1 VSKALQGSRCM
12 SGHWSKNTFVFL
24 EEDGLVSYGLCCC
37 CLFVC
42 FVVVVVLLLFTS
54 SFLVF
59 IFHLFIYLFILGG
72 GAEFFSHI
80 NCTDHNDRV
89 ALFSPLSKGRN
100 SSITT
105 ALTRVNTSFFPLSL
119 TFWRLFF
126 LSHQFCSVALVKR
139 GLFLYYKKQ
148 NTHNSFSL

>member
-1 VSKALQGSRCM
+1 MVCVVVVCL
-12 SGHWSKNTFVFL
+12 FVL
-24 EEDGLVSYGLCCC
+24 LLLLCCC
-37 CLFVC
+37 CL
-42 FVVVVVLLLFTS
+42 LLLFLF
-54 SFLVF
+54 SFF
-59 IFHLFIYLFILGG
+59 IYLFIYLFILGG